1 MSTFTRRRVLLAS
14 ALSPLLASCANE
26 LVTLRERPVDELA
39 QALNVCAVAYTV
51 LRGGVPAPSVA
62 LSGCGAASGAQG
74 GIFQA
79 ASLTKPVVAYAAL
92 QLALAGRLD
101 LDAPVSLHLPA
112 GYRHFHHALARGP
125 ADAHDVVPA
134 SVLSR
139 MTVGQLLHHTAGLP
153 NWSNGALS
161 LQSAPGERWSYSGEG
176 FAILQAV
183 LEAVTQTE
191 LSAHLDAQ
199 VFRPLGMADSSL
211 VWRDALAARAVSGT
225 TALGSARQLRFSHA
239 VAAAS
244 LYTTAADYARFM
256 AALLANHEMLA
267 RVLAR
272 PVEVDRALGLQWGA
286 GWGVE
291 QTPEGPFIW
300 QWGNNPGFRAFAM
313 ASVARKDGFVLLTN
327 SDRGMPLAASLART
341 VLPTAEHNAFRFSW
355 VG

>member
-1 MSTFTRRRVLLAS
+1 MPTFTRRHLLLAG
-14 ALSPLLASCANE
+14 ALSPLLASCAND

-39 QALNVCAVAYTV
+39 QALNVCSVAYTV

-62 LSGCGAASGAQG
+62 LSGCGAVAGPQG

-79 ASLTKPVVAYAAL
+79 ASLTKPVVAHAAL

-101 LDAPVSLHLPA
+101 LEAPVSLHLPT

-125 ADAHDVVPA
+125 GDAHDVVPA

-139 MTVGQLLHHTAGLP
+139 MTVAQLLHHTAGLP
-153 NWSNGALS
+153 NWSSGALS
-161 LQSAPGERWSYSGEG
+161 LESAPGERWSYSGEG
-176 FAILQAV
+176 FGILQAV

-191 LSAHLDAQ
+191 LSVLLDAQ
-199 VFRPLGMADSSL
+199 VFRPLGMTDSSL
-211 VWRDALAARAVSGT
+211 VWRDAFAARAVSGT
-225 TALGSARQLRFSHA
+225 TALGSVRQVRFSHA

-256 AALLANHEMLA
+256 AALLTHEALLA
-267 RVLAR
+267 RVLAH

-286 GWGVE
+286 GWGLE
-291 QTPEGPFIW
+291 QASGGPFIW

-313 ASVARKDGFVLLTN
+313 ASVASKDGFVLLTN
-327 SDRGMPLAASLART
+327 SERGMPLAASLARS
-341 VLPTAEHNAFRFSW
+341 VLPAEHNAFRFSW
-355 VG
+355 VA